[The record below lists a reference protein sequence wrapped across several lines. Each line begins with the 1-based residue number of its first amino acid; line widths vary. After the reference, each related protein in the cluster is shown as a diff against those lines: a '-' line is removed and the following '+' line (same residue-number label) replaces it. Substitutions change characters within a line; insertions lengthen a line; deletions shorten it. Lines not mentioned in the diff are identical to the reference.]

1 MSSET
6 SPSAAAHDGSITPT
20 RIRPQK
26 IHYLGVAFLFLLVFI
41 ALGFSTPWLYWTP
54 LVPLLYIVWIERV
67 RTTISESG
75 ISATYLFR
83 PEKFMSWDDFRGILF
98 DKRGRGIAVS
108 KDDEDPDKATRFA
121 LPAVSFNSLPELS
134 KVTGGRIPDP
144 ITAGIDARDEQVEV
158 FDREGYSVLKDK
170 SEVDSTQ
177 VYTEHVKRPEAPGR
191 SE

>member
-6 SPSAAAHDGSITPT
+6 QPSAAGHDGTITPT
-20 RIRPQK
+20 RIRPLK

-67 RTTISESG
+67 RTTVSEAG
-75 ISATYLFR
+75 ITATYLFR
-83 PEKFMSWDDFRGILF
+83 PEQSMAWTDFRGILF

-108 KDDEDPDKATRFA
+108 NDNEDPDKATKFS

-158 FDREGYSVLKDK
+158 FDRDGYSVLKDK
-170 SEVDSTQ
+170 SEVDSSK

-191 SE
+191 TE